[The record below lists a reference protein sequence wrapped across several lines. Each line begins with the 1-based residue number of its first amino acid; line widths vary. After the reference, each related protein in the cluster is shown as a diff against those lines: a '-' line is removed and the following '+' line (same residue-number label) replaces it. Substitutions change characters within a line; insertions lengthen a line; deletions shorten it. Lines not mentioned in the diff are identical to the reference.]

1 MKTELM
7 QKELFNE
14 FESPKKRGKKKGAGS
29 ILPKNYILFNVS
41 YEQVVFI
48 SIGVIMLMVLVFSLG
63 VERGKRLNPE
73 QIKVSVN
80 LPETASGIIEETN
93 KDKKIKEVKAAPPA
107 ALAKK
112 ERSITQRVEQEVPVP
127 ADVKKPIKRELFT
140 VQVIAYKSKR
150 SAQKELIK
158 LGKKGYSPFI
168 ILGGGY
174 YQICVGEYKS
184 RKEANKPLSDLK
196 KSHPG
201 SFIRKR

>member
-1 MKTELM
+1 M

-14 FESPKKRGKKKGAGS
+14 FEAPKKRVKKKDSGS

-63 VERGKRLNPE
+63 VERGKGLNPE
-73 QIKVSVN
+73 QAKASVN
-80 LPETASGIIEETN
+80 LPKTTSGIIEGID
-93 KDKKIKEVKAAPPA
+93 KDKKIKEGEAAPPVT
-107 ALAKK
+107 LVKK
-112 ERSITQRVEQEVPVP
+112 ERPIAQRTEPKIPVL
-127 ADVKKPIKRELFT
+127 ADVKKPIRSDLFT

-150 SAQKELIK
+150 SAQKELVK

-184 RKEANKPLSDLK
+184 RKEANKALSDLK

-201 SFIRKR
+201 SFLRKR